1 MKKKFED
8 IKKELTDKYL
18 FKRDINGKVIYWTAD
33 IYSAT
38 EGYLIRSFYG
48 QIHSRFTSDA
58 AKSIS
63 EPIQSVNVGKS
74 NETTQQEQAYSRLL
88 SEYKDHLK
96 KGYKSYDI
104 VLSHTV
110 DVDYIDNIVDKTN
123 TGIDSV
129 AQPMKFKSF
138 ELCKCK
144 YPMIGQPKYNGV
156 RCIVSKSNSNSLF
169 DPFPTSFLSKE
180 LVQYHAEHL
189 NESVHTII
197 NKLESI
203 FPSVVLDGEL
213 YIPCQPPTSIA
224 GAARNPSN
232 PLNKQLQF
240 VVYDLAIDNV
250 AQLTRVEVLK
260 ECTNSFDSPLLKLH
274 SNYYK
279 NPFVYLSEYKIIHSD
294 EEAIEYLDKCLN
306 LDYEGCVLRPLDKE
320 YAFGQRP
327 SFNRKLKR
335 FQDSEFEILDI
346 IEYGTRGQKVGF
358 GCKFICRNDIT
369 GDSFESIPVGN
380 YEQRIDYIENKEQYI
395 GKLAK
400 IKFYERTIN
409 QLPFHGNVLEI
420 REIGD

>member
-8 IKKELTDKYL
+8 IKKELTNKYL

-33 IYSAT
+33 IYFAT

-48 QIHSRFTSDA
+48 QIHSRFTSDT

-74 NETTQQEQAYSRLL
+74 NETTPQEQAYSRLL

-110 DVDYIDNIVDKTN
+110 NVDYIDNIVDKVN

-129 AQPMKFKSF
+129 AQPMKFKPF
-138 ELCKCK
+138 ELNKCK

-156 RCIVSKSNSNSLF
+156 RCIATKSNSNSLF
-169 DPFPTSFLSKE
+169 DTFPTSFLSKE

-189 NESVHTII
+189 NERVHDII
-197 NKLESI
+197 NRLEKI
-203 FPSVVLDGEL
+203 FPNIVLDGEL
-213 YIPCQPPTSIA
+213 YIPGQPPTSIA

-240 VVYDLAIDNV
+240 VIYDLAIDNV
-250 AQLTRVEVLK
+250 SQYERINILK
-260 ECTNSFDSPLLKLH
+260 ECTNSFENPILRLH
-274 SNYYK
+274 SNHYK
-279 NPFVYLSEYKIIHSD
+279 YPILYLSEYKIINSD

-306 LDYEGCVLRPLDKE
+306 EGYEGCVLRPLDKE

-369 GDSFESIPVGN
+369 GDSFESIPLGD
-380 YEQRIDYIENKEQYI
+380 YDKRIDYIDNKENYI

-409 QLPFHGNVLEI
+409 SLPFHGNVLEI

>member
-8 IKKELTDKYL
+8 IKKELTNKYL

-33 IYSAT
+33 VLNT
-38 EGYLIRSFYG
+38 KDGYHVRSFYG
-48 QIHSRFTSDA
+48 QIHSRFTDDI

-63 EPIQSVNVGKS
+63 EPIQSVNIGKS
-74 NETTQQEQAYSRLL
+74 NETTPQEQAYKRLL
-88 SEYKDHLK
+88 SEYNDHLK
-96 KGYKSYDI
+96 KGYKSYNID
-104 VLSHTV
+104 LSRV
-110 DVDYIDNIVDKTN
+110 IDVYYIDNIVDKTN
-123 TGIDSV
+123 TGIDSI

-138 ELCKCK
+138 ELGKCK

-156 RCIVSKSNSNSLF
+156 RCIVAKANSNSLF

-189 NESVHTII
+189 NQYVHTII
-197 NKLESI
+197 NKLENV

-213 YIPCQPPTSIA
+213 YIPGQPPTSIA

-232 PLNKQLQF
+232 HLNKKLQF
-240 VVYDLAIDNV
+240 VIYDLAIDNV
-250 AQLTRVEVLK
+250 SQLNRIGLLK
-260 ECTNSFDSPLLKLH
+260 EYTNSLDNPLLKLH
-274 SNYYK
+274 SNAYT
-279 NPFVYLSEYKIIHSD
+279 NPFIYLSEYKIIHSD

-306 LDYEGCVLRPLDKE
+306 LGYEGCVLRPFDKE

-358 GCKFICRNDIT
+358 GCKFICRNDIDGGT
-369 GDSFESIPVGN
+369 FESIPLGD
-380 YEQRIDYIENKEQYI
+380 YDKRIEYIDNKEKYI

-400 IKFYERTIN
+400 VKFYERTIN
-409 QLPFHGNVLEI
+409 SLPFHGNVLEI